1 MSDRIQLAA
10 ASNTLAPALAV
21 LVRKG
26 YVVSREGDGYR
37 ADSSTRQLQADD
49 PLQLLGLAAMLDER
63 GASWQPTDEEVEA
76 ILQLELEGPD
86 QDSLP
91 A

>member
-1 MSDRIQLAA
+1 MSERIQLAA
-10 ASNTLAPALAV
+10 AGNTLAPALAA
-21 LVRKG
+21 LRRKG

-37 ADSSTRQLQADD
+37 ADSSTWQLLADD

-63 GASWQPTDEEVEA
+63 GASWQPTDEEVEDF
-76 ILQLELEGPD
+76 LQLELEGPD
-86 QDSLP
+86 QDPLP